1 MANPSR
7 REFLLGMFAL
17 GTATMLAGCSQP
29 RSNKADLEFFQ
40 FKSEA
45 IDLFDGICEQF
56 NAQHPDIYVKQNF
69 QADNVTA
76 LRVRLVKEDM
86 PDIVT
91 INADYAFGDLAR
103 SGVFYDFAP
112 TGMLDNVQDGVA
124 QILPSLG
131 QGGEGQINGPPLSTN
146 GSGIIYNQEIFD
158 QYRIEPPKTWDELIA
173 IAEEFEAA
181 GVDPFYWGF
190 KDNWTGAP
198 LFSSISGG
206 FLTEGVANWYDKRRA
221 GEESFETLRPVLEKM
236 KQIAQFGNSNKFEI
250 GYNDGNQ
257 GFAQGKAAMYVHGT
271 YAIPAI
277 RSYNPDIQLATFA
290 TPADR
295 EEDTKVVSG
304 VDVALVMGTNPRYEE
319 ESLEFLSY
327 VMAEENMMS
336 YCEEQVAFPTLQG
349 TSTTDE
355 ALIGLQPYFES
366 DRIATYSDHNF
377 PQGINL
383 NNYMHQFLID
393 GNVDRFISVLDRQWD
408 KVTSRITETE

>member
-131 QGGEGQINGPPLSTN
+131 QGGEGQINGPPFPQTV
-146 GSGIIYNQEIFD
+146 
-158 QYRIEPPKTWDELIA
+158 PA
-173 IAEEFEAA
+173 
-181 GVDPFYWGF
+181 
-190 KDNWTGAP
+190 
-198 LFSSISGG
+198 
-206 FLTEGVANWYDKRRA
+206 
-221 GEESFETLRPVLEKM
+221 SFTTRK
-236 KQIAQFGNSNKFEI
+236 
-250 GYNDGNQ
+250 
-257 GFAQGKAAMYVHGT
+257 
-271 YAIPAI
+271 
-277 RSYNPDIQLATFA
+277 
-290 TPADR
+290 
-295 EEDTKVVSG
+295 
-304 VDVALVMGTNPRYEE
+304 
-319 ESLEFLSY
+319 SL
-327 VMAEENMMS
+327 
-336 YCEEQVAFPTLQG
+336 
-349 TSTTDE
+349 TST
-355 ALIGLQPYFES
+355 ES
-366 DRIATYSDHNF
+366 NHPKLGMS
-377 PQGINL
+377 
-383 NNYMHQFLID
+383 
-393 GNVDRFISVLDRQWD
+393 
-408 KVTSRITETE
+408 